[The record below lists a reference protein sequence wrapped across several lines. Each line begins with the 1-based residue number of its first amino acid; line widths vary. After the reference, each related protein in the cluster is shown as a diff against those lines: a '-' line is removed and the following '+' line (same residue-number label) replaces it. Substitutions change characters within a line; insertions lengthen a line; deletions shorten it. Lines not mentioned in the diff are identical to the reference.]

1 MFGVLIF
8 LTIFTQVVQQMLPDY
23 VAQRTMYEARERPSK
38 TYSWK
43 AFMFATILV
52 EAVWNSVRANPG
64 NYKTNSLTV
73 E

>member
-1 MFGVLIF
+1 MFGVLMF

-43 AFMFATILV
+43 AFMVSTILV
-52 EAVWNSVRANPG
+52 EAVWNSVRLHCVLNVWEIC
-64 NYKTNSLTV
+64 N
-73 E
+73 

>member
-1 MFGVLIF
+1 MFGILVF

-43 AFMFATILV
+43 AFMVSTILV
-52 EAVWNSVRANPG
+52 EAVWNSVRMSPDSHKRNL
-64 NYKTNSLTV
+64 LTV